1 MTGIHYSTA
10 LWRPVPAALLCVLS
24 SACVHYQAAP
34 LEPQRSAQAFAARQL
49 DEPTL
54 RAQIMQVMPDAA
66 TDWPP
71 REWDRADLLAVALV
85 QNPTLAVA
93 NAQARAT
100 LAHEITA
107 GERPNPAMTL
117 QSEYARHDSY
127 AWLYGVAFNWL
138 LRSPERRRLEI
149 SIAQLDTRN
158 ARLEL
163 MDQAWSVRHEL
174 IAALSDWEAAHRR
187 AELLDRLATAQRRL
201 VEFERQR
208 IAAGEDAPADL
219 IASEHALL
227 DIEQQRAEVKTAA
240 EAARTA
246 AAKAVG
252 VPPEA
257 LDAIPL
263 NWPNWGD
270 PPLVNDD
277 ELHALGEQALLSR
290 ADVAMAI
297 GDYSAAE
304 AKLQLA
310 VARQYPEYEL
320 NPGFYWDHGI
330 AKFPFDVS
338 FDLPLNGNKG
348 EIAEAF
354 AGRDLAGQRMLAVQ
368 AAAYG
373 DIAAAKRA
381 ERIER
386 ETTEAAERQL
396 DSARRL
402 EQQADLGLRLGAVD
416 SLEQVG
422 AQIVATRAELDV
434 LQSRARLQASRN
446 ALEDA
451 LRAPLS
457 GPELK
462 LSISTSTLTSRSG
475 T

>member
-1 MTGIHYSTA
+1 MTGTLHSTA
-10 LWRPVPAALLCVLS
+10 LWRPVPPVLLSFLF
-24 SACVHYQAAP
+24 SACVHYHPAP
-34 LEPQRSAQAFAARQL
+34 LDPQRSARAFAVRRL
-49 DEPTL
+49 DEPAL
-54 RAQIMQVMPDAA
+54 RSQIAQVLPEAA
-66 TDWPP
+66 TEWPP

-93 NAQARAT
+93 NAQARAI

-117 QSEYARHDSY
+117 QSEYARHDPY

-149 SIAQLDTRN
+149 SIAQLDTQN

-163 MDQAWSVRHEL
+163 MNQAWSVRHEL
-174 IAALSDWEAAHRR
+174 IAALSDWEAAQRR
-187 AELLDRLATAQRRL
+187 AELLGRLATAQRRL
-201 VEFERQR
+201 VEFEHQR
-208 IAAGEDAPADL
+208 IAVGEDAPADL

-227 DIEQQRAEVKTAA
+227 DIEQQRAEINAAA
-240 EAARTA
+240 EAARNA
-246 AAKAVG
+246 AARAVG

-257 LDAIPL
+257 FDAITL
-263 NWPNWGD
+263 SWPNWGD
-270 PPLVNDD
+270 PPPVNDE
-277 ELHALGEQALLSR
+277 ELHTLGEQALLSR

-304 AKLQLA
+304 AKLKLA

-330 AKFPFDVS
+330 AQFPFDVT
-338 FDLPLNGNKG
+338 FDLPLHGNKG
-348 EIAEAF
+348 EVAEAF
-354 AGRDLAGQRMLAVQ
+354 ARRDLAGKRMLAVQ
-368 AAAYG
+368 AVAYG
-373 DIAAAKRA
+373 DIAAARRT
-381 ERIER
+381 ERVAR
-386 ETTEAAERQL
+386 ETTAAAELQL
-396 DSARRL
+396 DSVRRL
-402 EQQADLGLRLGAVD
+402 EKQADLGRRLGSVD
-416 SLEQVG
+416 SLEQLG
-422 AQIVATRAELDV
+422 AQIIATRAELDV
-434 LQSRARLQASRN
+434 LQSRAQLQTSRN

-462 LSISTSTLTSRSG
+462 LSISTSTITSGSG

>member
-1 MTGIHYSTA
+1 MLVSFCSG
-10 LWRPVPAALLCVLS
+10 
-24 SACVHYQAAP
+24 CVHYQALP
-34 LEPQRSAQAFAARQL
+34 LEPQRSARAFAVRQL

-54 RAQIMQVMPDAA
+54 REQILRVMPEAA
-66 TDWPP
+66 ADWPP

-107 GERPNPAMTL
+107 GERPNPDLTL

-149 SIAQLDTRN
+149 SIAQLDTQN

-163 MDQAWSVRHEL
+163 MDQAWNVRREL
-174 IAALSDWEAAHRR
+174 VAALSDWEGARR
-187 AELLDRLATAQRRL
+187 RSELLDRLVIAQKRL

-208 IAAGEDAPADL
+208 ISAGEDAPGDL
-219 IASEHALL
+219 IASEQALL
-227 DIEQQRAEVKTAA
+227 DIEQQRAEVKAA
-240 EAARTA
+240 TEAARAA

-257 LDAIPL
+257 LDGVPMT
-263 NWPNWGD
+263 WPNWGD
-270 PPLVNDD
+270 PPLVSDE
-277 ELHALGEQALLSR
+277 ELHTLGEQALLSR

-310 VARQYPEYEL
+310 VARQYPEYEI

-338 FDLPLNGNKG
+338 FELPLNGNKG
-348 EIAEAF
+348 EIAEAL
-354 AGRDLAGQRMLAVQ
+354 AGRDLAGQHMLAVQ
-368 AAAYG
+368 AGVYG
-373 DIAAAKRA
+373 DIAAAQRA
-381 ERIER
+381 ERVER
-386 ETTEAAERQL
+386 ETMEAAERQL
-396 DSARRL
+396 ASARRR
-402 EQQADLGLRLGAVD
+402 EKQADLALRLGAMD
-416 SLEQVG
+416 SLEQIG
-422 AQIVATRAELDV
+422 AQIVATRTELEV
-434 LQSRARLQASRN
+434 LQFRTQLQASRN

-451 LRAPLS
+451 LHAPLS

-462 LSISTSTLTSRSG
+462 LSISASTLASRPGS
-475 T
+475 

>member
-1 MTGIHYSTA
+1 MTGIHHSTA
-10 LWRPVPAALLCVLS
+10 LWRPVPAALLCVLC
-24 SACVHYQAAP
+24 SACVQYQAAP

-49 DEPTL
+49 DEPAL
-54 RAQIMQVMPDAA
+54 RAQITQLMPGAA
-66 TDWPP
+66 TVWPP

-93 NAQARAT
+93 NAQARAA

-174 IAALSDWEAAHRR
+174 IAALSNWEAAHRR

-208 IAAGEDAPADL
+208 IASGEDAPADL

-227 DIEQQRAEVKTAA
+227 DIEQQKAEVKSAG

-246 AAKAVG
+246 VASAVG

-263 NWPNWGD
+263 SWPNWGD

-338 FDLPLNGNKG
+338 FDIPLNGNKG
-348 EIAEAF
+348 QIAEAF

-368 AAAYG
+368 AAVYG
-373 DIAAAKRA
+373 DITAAKRA

-386 ETTEAAERQL
+386 ETTAAAERQL
-396 DSARRL
+396 DSSRRL
-402 EQQADLGLRLGAVD
+402 EKQADLGLRLGAVD
-416 SLEQVG
+416 SVEQVG
-422 AQIVATRAELDV
+422 AQIIAMRAELDV
-434 LQSRARLQASRN
+434 LQARAQLQALRN

-462 LSISTSTLTSRSG
+462 LSISTSSLTSGSG